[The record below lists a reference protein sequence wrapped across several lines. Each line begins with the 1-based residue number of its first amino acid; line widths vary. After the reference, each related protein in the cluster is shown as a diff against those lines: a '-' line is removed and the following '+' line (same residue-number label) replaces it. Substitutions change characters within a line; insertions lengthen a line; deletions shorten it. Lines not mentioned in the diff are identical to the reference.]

1 MKHVATKNKRDR
13 MMIEALI
20 FKYGQLSR
28 SEIHELTHVQ
38 RSEISRLVREL
49 IAEGRL
55 VSAGRANNP
64 MGRKQVLLRLNEDRR
79 FVLAVGFDDEYA
91 LAAILD
97 LHLLMRSSVREPA
110 VLDHG
115 KEGLARQLLALAHQ
129 ALAKAG
135 VDPKSLVG
143 AGVAGSGLVNSRDGV
158 MVMSSTM
165 EFCQDFHLQE
175 IFEKEFGIPTAV
187 ENITRAKTVAE
198 RGMGTGELALDMIY
212 VEYGR
217 TGIGAGIVI
226 DGKLFYGAGY
236 VAGEFGHTH
245 MVEDGPACKCGSFG
259 CLEAIAG
266 ASELQSRLRKAVA
279 EGGTSSALA
288 LVEGNPDKITG
299 WTVLEAA
306 GQGDKICA
314 AIVEQAADYLGV
326 GLANLVNLFNP
337 AVIVVDKRLSLAG
350 PGLLDQLLR
359 VIRRKALYH
368 SAKGLTVRFG
378 SLGSEASLLGS
389 GRVALENYF
398 EIPALKLPRFMLE
411 TVKVPSRKNPE
422 ARTAV
427 RVQWAVGSG
436 Q

>member
-1 MKHVATKNKRDR
+1 
-13 MMIEALI
+13 MIEALI
-20 FKYGQLSR
+20 FRYGQLSR

-49 IAEGRL
+49 IAEGHL
-55 VSAGRANNP
+55 VMAGRANNP
-64 MGRKQVLLRLNEDRR
+64 MGRKQVLLRLNVENR

-97 LHLLMRSSVREPA
+97 LHLGIKSSMREPA
-110 VLDHG
+110 ALDQG
-115 KEGLARQLLALAHQ
+115 KGGLARQLLSLAHQ
-129 ALAKAG
+129 SLANAG

-143 AGVAGSGLVNSRDGV
+143 IGVAGSGLVNSRDGV
-158 MVMSSTM
+158 MVMSSTL
-165 EFCQDFHLQE
+165 EFCQDFHLRE
-175 IFEKEFGIPTAV
+175 IFEREFGIPAAV

-198 RGMGTGELALDMIY
+198 RALVAGELAHDMIY

-217 TGIGAGIVI
+217 TGIGAGIVVG
-226 DGKLFYGAGY
+226 GKLFYGAGY

-266 ASELQSRLRKAVA
+266 ASALQSRLRKAVA
-279 EGGTSSALA
+279 EGGTSSALG
-288 LVEGNPDKITG
+288 LVEGNADKIAG

-314 AIVEQAADYLGV
+314 VIVEQAANYLGV

-337 AVIVVDKRLSLAG
+337 AVIVIDKRLSLAG
-350 PGLLDQLLR
+350 EGLLDQLVR
-359 VIRRKALYH
+359 VIQRKALQH
-368 SAKGLTVRFG
+368 SAKGMSVRFG
-378 SLGSEASLLGS
+378 RLGSEASLLGA

-398 EIPALKLPRFMLE
+398 EIPALKLPRFMIE
-411 TVKVPSRKNPE
+411 SVNVPPRKNAAAP
-422 ARTAV
+422 TA
-427 RVQWAVGSG
+427 A
-436 Q
+436 